1 MAISRPTNAFSG
13 WLGLSGLILLM
24 DQASKYAVERAIEYG
39 ERVEI
44 NSVLNI
50 VHMMNPGAAFSL
62 LADAGD
68 WQRYFFIALAS
79 CVSVWL
85 VWTLRQR
92 PTPLEAASYSLL
104 LGGALGNMV
113 DRVWR
118 GSVVDF
124 LDFHWGNSHWPA
136 FNLADTAIFIGVCI
150 FIVSTIGIRNHQ
162 VHDEGDNSDHENNKV
177 MRGTRDFPA

>member
-1 MAISRPTNAFSG
+1 MANSNPTNTFCG
-13 WLGLSGLILLM
+13 WLCLSGLILLM
-24 DQASKYAVERAIEYG
+24 DQASKYTVERTIEYG

-44 NSVLNI
+44 NSILNI

-62 LADAGD
+62 LADAGG

-79 CVSVWL
+79 GVSVWL
-85 VWTLRQR
+85 VWTMRRR
-92 PTPLEAASYSLL
+92 PTRLEAASYSML
-104 LGGALGNMV
+104 LGGALGNLV

-124 LDFHWGNSHWPA
+124 LDFHWSYSHWPA

-150 FIVSTIGIRNHQ
+150 FIVSTIGSRNHQ
-162 VHDEGDNSDHENNKV
+162 VHDEGDNSDHENNKG
-177 MRGTRDFPA
+177 MR

>member
-1 MAISRPTNAFSG
+1 MEEKKINFMANSNRTTTFCG

-24 DQASKYAVERAIEYG
+24 DQASKCAVERTIEYA

-50 VHMMNPGAAFSL
+50 VHRMNPGAAFSL
-62 LADAGD
+62 LADAGG

-79 CVSVWL
+79 GVSVWL
-85 VWTLRQR
+85 VWTMRQCPNR
-92 PTPLEAASYSLL
+92 LEAASYSLV

-124 LDFHWGNSHWPA
+124 LDFHWSNSHWPA

-150 FIVSTIGIRNHQ
+150 LIVGTIGRRNDPA
-162 VHDEGDNSDHENNKV
+162 HDG
-177 MRGTRDFPA
+177 